1 MNTAYTPTVDTARA
15 VTVSKTSIKN
25 LPINLFGSVMGL
37 AGLALAWRLSGQYYG
52 VGGSLGEAI
61 GALAGLVFVLL
72 TLGYLTKWVKHPAAV
87 KAEFNHPIASN
98 FFGTVTIALLL
109 LSAVAGAHNEW
120 LGQALWILGSALTVL
135 LAGFVVYR
143 LLSGNQDPLNAV
155 PAWLIP
161 GVATLDIAVTGAH
174 MPMAWATEFNLFAL
188 AVGAVLA
195 LVFFTRIFSRLVHE
209 AAPAKGMVPSL
220 MILIAPFEVGFLAY
234 TNVFGE
240 IDRFASVLFYFGLFL
255 FVVLSFKVFR
265 RDVPFAPS
273 WWAISFPIAALSN
286 AALKYAHAQDS
297 TVLMVIAAVIL
308 LFLTV
313 ALSVLLVKTLTSLL
327 SGKLLAN

>member
-1 MNTAYTPTVDTARA
+1 MNTAYTH
-15 VTVSKTSIKN
+15 TVSASQLEQTSTAPIKN
-25 LPINLFGSVMGL
+25 LPVNLFGSVMGL
-37 AGLALAWRLSGQYYG
+37 AGLALAWRLSGHYYG
-52 VGGSLGEAI
+52 VGDVLGEAI
-61 GALAGLVFVLL
+61 GALAGIVFALL
-72 TLGYLTKWVKHPAAV
+72 SLGYIIKWAKHPGAV

-109 LSAVAGAHNEW
+109 LSSVAAPHSKL

-135 LAGFVVYR
+135 LAGLVVYR

-161 GVATLDIAVTGAH
+161 GVATLDIVVTGEH
-174 MPMAWATEFNLFAL
+174 MPMIWSAEFKLFAL

-209 AAPAKGMVPSL
+209 TVLVKGMIPSL

-234 TNVFGE
+234 TNLFGE
-240 IDRFASVLFYFGLFL
+240 IDRFASILFYFGLFL

-265 RDVPFAPS
+265 RDVPFSPS
-273 WWAISFPIAALSN
+273 WWAISFPVAALSN
-286 AALKYAHAQDS
+286 AALKYAHAHDN
-297 TVLMVIAAVIL
+297 TVLMLIAALIL
-308 LFLTV
+308 LFLTMAV
-313 ALSVLLVKTLTSLL
+313 TVLFVKTLTSLF
-327 SGKLLAN
+327 SGKLLAE